1 MSNAIERTQARV
13 EGFPAIVWGRKS
25 ESVYIYVHG
34 RGASKEEAETLALH
48 AAVKSI
54 QVISFDLPEH
64 GENVRDHYPCSVQNG
79 IEELRAVL
87 DFAKRRWPRRYLYG
101 SSLGAYFSL
110 LAYRDEPFVKCLF
123 LSPIVD
129 MEKLIRGMMATVAV
143 DENTLRERGEI
154 PAGGGETLSWDYY
167 HYVREHPVV
176 KWASPTYILY
186 GTDDTLTDRA
196 TLDGFVARF
205 HCVLE
210 ACPRGEHYFHTARQL
225 DVLNGWLRR
234 NV

>member
-1 MSNAIERTQARV
+1 MSDAIERTQVRV
-13 EGFPAIVWGRKS
+13 EGFPAIVWGRES

-34 RGASKEEAETLALH
+34 RSASKEEAETLAGH
-48 AAVKSI
+48 AREKAI
-54 QVISFDLPEH
+54 QVISFDLPDH
-64 GENVRDHYPCSVQNG
+64 GENVREDYPCSAQNG
-79 IEELRAVL
+79 VEELRAIL
-87 DFAKRRWPRRYLYG
+87 DFVKRRWPRRYLYG

-110 LAYRDEPFVKCLF
+110 LTYQGEWFERCLF

-129 MEKLIRGMMATVAV
+129 LEKLIRGMMAAVGV
-143 DENTLRERGEI
+143 DESTLRERGEI

-186 GTDDTLTDRA
+186 GTGDTLTDRA

-205 HCVLE
+205 RCVLE
-210 ACPRGEHYFHTARQL
+210 TCSQGEHYFHTTRQL